1 MNKKKLIKILV
12 ILGILYA
19 LAELGRYVTGND
31 ADTNARV
38 KEPGEIVATFD
49 NGDGTSDYIRRNG
62 RVFQLEVNYPG
73 GGADNKVMMSIRNQ
87 FDYRAVHGFDKDVTS
102 NHFLRNF
109 QAYLAVRF
117 SSGGFGSDRSR
128 YPFAGAAT
136 NPIFTKLKINNQAAD
151 EVREYTDSNGKTWYL
166 WYYRDLKLN
175 LGNNEV
181 SFE

>member
-1 MNKKKLIKILV
+1 M
-12 ILGILYA
+12 
-19 LAELGRYVTGND
+19 
-31 ADTNARV
+31 
-38 KEPGEIVATFD
+38 
-49 NGDGTSDYIRRNG
+49 
-62 RVFQLEVNYPG
+62 G
-73 GGADNKVMMSIRNQ
+73 GVDNKVMMSIRNQ
-87 FDYRAVHGFDKDVTS
+87 FDYGAVHGFDKDVTS

-136 NPIFTKLKINNQAAD
+136 NPIFTKLKINDQAAD
-151 EVREYTDSNGKTWYL
+151 AVREYTDSDGKTWYL
-166 WYYRDLKLN
+166 WYYRDLKLQ

>member
-1 MNKKKLIKILV
+1 MKKNKIFKIIA
-12 ILGILYA
+12 ILAILYA
-19 LAELGRYVTGND
+19 LSELGRYVTGND

-73 GGADNKVMMSIRNQ
+73 GADNKVMMSIRNQ
-87 FDYRAVHGFDKDVTS
+87 FDYGAVHGFDKDVTS
-102 NHFLRNF
+102 DHFLRNF

-117 SSGGFGSDRSR
+117 SSGGFSSDRSR

-181 SFE
+181 SFD

>member
-1 MNKKKLIKILV
+1 M
-12 ILGILYA
+12 
-19 LAELGRYVTGND
+19 
-31 ADTNARV
+31 
-38 KEPGEIVATFD
+38 
-49 NGDGTSDYIRRNG
+49 
-62 RVFQLEVNYPG
+62 NYPG

-87 FDYRAVHGFDKDVTS
+87 FDYGAVHGFDKDVTS

-117 SSGGFGSDRSR
+117 SSGGFGSDRLR

-136 NPIFTKLKINNQAAD
+136 NPIFTKLKINDQAAD
-151 EVREYTDSNGKTWYL
+151 EVREYTDSDGKTWYL
-166 WYYRDLKLN
+166 WYYRDLKLQ